1 MQTNIKENKVRF
13 SKMFSETTA
22 EMVYR
27 AEKHGWEVDV
37 DGDKQVVF
45 FTKEVKNGKDI

>member
-13 SKMFSETTA
+13 SKTFSEATA

-37 DGDKQVVF
+37 DGDEQVVY
-45 FTKEVKNGKDI
+45 FTKEVENG